1 MNQLICNYAY
11 SHWLPLLILALFA
24 PTLLL
29 MAGIYIHIPFCKQ
42 ACHYCDF
49 HFSTSFRL
57 KSQLIEMLKKELT
70 SRRGFLRHG
79 EVIQT
84 IYFGGGTPSI
94 LTPFELGGIM
104 DTITSHY
111 QVDLQEITLEANP
124 DDLNPGL
131 LAAYKA
137 IGINRLSIGIQS
149 FHDEVLRFY
158 NRAHDQAQS
167 LRVIEMAKEAG
178 FEKLSIDLIY
188 GFPYP
193 NHELWKKD
201 LEIALKKDPAH
212 ISSYALTLEPKTVLE
227 NWAKKGTFCPASEDF
242 VAEQYEWLLDQTE
255 AEGYLAY
262 EISNFARPG
271 ALALH
276 NSNYWKGVPYLG
288 IGPSAHSFDGRHRG
302 HNIPNNP
309 KYIKKMQK
317 HGTAYTPEKLSAEG
331 SANDYILTSLRTIWG
346 LDRDFFYDKTGRDIF
361 EEKTKELDWL
371 SQNQWITIKDKKI
384 YLSRKGKLL
393 ADDIASR
400 LFF

>member
-1 MNQLICNYAY
+1 
-11 SHWLPLLILALFA
+11 
-24 PTLLL
+24 

-49 HFSTSFRL
+49 HFSTSLDL
-57 KSQLIEMLKKELT
+57 KTKLIDMLNKELIT
-70 SRRGFLRHG
+70 RREYLGRAG
-79 EVIQT
+79 IVRT
-84 IYFGGGTPSI
+84 IYFGGGTPSL
-94 LTPFELGGIM
+94 LTPLELGRIM
-104 DTITSHY
+104 DTITEQY
-111 QVDLQEITLEANP
+111 QLDLQEITLEANP
-124 DDLNPGL
+124 DDLNPML
-131 LAAYKA
+131 LAAYKS
-137 IGINRLSIGIQS
+137 IGINRLSLGIQS

-158 NRAHDQAQS
+158 NRAHDQSQS
-167 LRVIEMAKEAG
+167 LRIIEMAKEAG

-188 GFPYP
+188 GYPYP
-193 NHELWKKD
+193 NHKLWKKD
-201 LEIALKKDPAH
+201 LEIALSKNPGH

-227 NWAKKGTFCPASEDF
+227 NWAKKGVFSPASEDF

-262 EISNFARPG
+262 EISNFARPTE
-271 ALALH
+271 LALH

-288 IGPSAHSFDGRHRG
+288 IGPSAHSFDGQHRG

-309 KYIKKMQK
+309 KYIKEMQK
-317 HGTAYTPEKLSAEG
+317 RGTAHTPEILSAEE

-346 LDRDFFYDKTGRDIF
+346 LDRDIFYDKTGRDIYQ
-361 EEKTKELDWL
+361 EKIKELDWL
-371 SQNQWITIKDKKI
+371 SQNQWITIKDKNI